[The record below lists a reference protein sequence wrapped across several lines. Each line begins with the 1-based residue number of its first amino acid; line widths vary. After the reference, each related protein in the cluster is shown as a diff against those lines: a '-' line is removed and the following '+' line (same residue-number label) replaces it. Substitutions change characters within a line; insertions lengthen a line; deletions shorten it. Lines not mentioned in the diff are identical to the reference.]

1 MKQLFLLL
9 AFVSMSLTAFA
20 QQKVSGKVTDSAGEP
35 IIGASIVVKA
45 NNTIGTISDY
55 DGNFTLEVP
64 SRSVLV
70 FSYIG
75 YVTQEVS
82 VDGRRTLNVTMME
95 DNKTL
100 DEVVVIGY
108 GTQRKGDVTS
118 AVGERRPSASSS
130 QQCLAS
136 NARAGL

>member
-108 GTQRKGDVTS
+108 WLWYS
-118 AVGERRPSASSS
+118 A
-130 QQCLAS
+130 
-136 NARAGL
+136 

>member
-64 SRSVLV
+64 SRSVCGWPKN
-70 FSYIG
+70 I
-75 YVTQEVS
+75 ECNH
-82 VDGRRTLNVTMME
+82 DG
-95 DNKTL
+95 
-100 DEVVVIGY
+100 G
-108 GTQRKGDVTS
+108 
-118 AVGERRPSASSS
+118 
-130 QQCLAS
+130 QQDF
-136 NARAGL
+136 G